1 MDFTNRPMRGYV
13 MVDDS
18 GMKSDKDFDYWIS
31 LALDF
36 NKKAKSSKK
45 RKK

>member
-1 MDFTNRPMRGYV
+1 MKGYV

-18 GMKSDKDFDYWIS
+18 GMKSKKDFDYWIEMC
-31 LALDF
+31 LDF

-45 RKK
+45 KK

>member
-1 MDFTNRPMRGYV
+1 VNDQPTDQPINIL

-18 GMKSDKDFDYWIS
+18 GMKSKKDFGYWIDICLS
-31 LALDF
+31 F

-45 RKK
+45 RK